1 MTEQSNVRV
10 SLREQLALW
19 VKAGVLRELDAA
31 FACFLID
38 QTPEAPPLAV
48 VLAAL
53 CSAQSG
59 HGHVCLTLPELAAD
73 PVATLALGSSD
84 LRRED
89 VRALVD
95 VLSDQGTLAF
105 YQALDQAA
113 FVSDGSGT
121 EPLVRQGPRLY
132 LRRYSQAESRV
143 RAAIFQRLAPD
154 EGHDYAPERVRG
166 WLDALF
172 TEGSDTELD
181 WQKIAC
187 ANALDQAFGVIAG
200 GPGTGKTTTVVKL
213 LALLQGMALHG
224 GDSTGPGLR
233 LRLAAPTGKA
243 AARLSASI
251 SGALH
256 PLQDQ
261 AQAFMQAAL
270 SMIPTTVVT
279 VHRLLGS
286 RPGTRR
292 FRYHAGNRLPVDVLV
307 IDEASMLDIEMLDAV
322 LAALPDQ
329 ARLILLGDK
338 DQLASVE
345 AGAVLGE
352 LCRRASAGHYT
363 PQRCARLEA
372 LSGQRIGPCWQDE
385 AGTPLDQA
393 VIMLRHSYRFD
404 AHSGIGRLALA
415 VNQGDLGALRTVRDA
430 AYTDLGFLTLSG
442 VTDKRFDALLTAGVL
457 PGGSGVSQGLGYQ
470 DYLRAMQETR
480 PEIGCGQES
489 LDAWA
494 EQVLRAHGRFQVL
507 CALREGPWGAS
518 GLNQRIE
525 RDLHGAGL
533 IQAGPHWYPGRPVL
547 VVRNHYD
554 LGLSNGDMGV
564 ALEVPDP
571 QAPTRTLI
579 RVAFSRMDGLP
590 GVRWVLPSRLPEVE
604 TVYAL
609 TVHKSQGSEFERV
622 VLVLPEQSSPIL
634 TRELLYTGMTRARAS
649 LIVVSAGAQA
659 VFDEAVRAQVRRASG
674 LLAEQIA

>member
-1 MTEQSNVRV
+1 MNRA
-10 SLREQLALW
+10 SLRMRFGQW
-19 VKAGVLRELDAA
+19 VEAGLLRELDAA
-31 FACFLID
+31 FACFLMD
-38 QTPEAPPLAV
+38 QTPEASPLAV

-53 CSAQSG
+53 CSGQSG

-73 PVATLALGSSD
+73 PVVTLALGSAE
-84 LRRED
+84 LRNVD
-89 VRALVD
+89 IRALVESLAGQD
-95 VLSDQGTLAF
+95 VASF
-105 YQALDQAA
+105 YRALDQAD
-113 FVSDGSGT
+113 FVSDGGTSG
-121 EPLVRQGPRLY
+121 PLVRQGPRLY
-132 LRRYSQAESRV
+132 LYRYWQAERRV
-143 RAAIFQRLAPD
+143 RAAIFQRLGLD
-154 EGHDYAPERVRG
+154 VGCDYAPERARA

-172 TEGSDTELD
+172 PSQHAIGLD
-181 WQKIAC
+181 WQKLAC
-187 ANALDQAFGVIAG
+187 ANALDHAFCVIAG

-213 LALLQGMALHG
+213 LALLQGMALARAG
-224 GDSTGPGLR
+224 SSASGLR
-233 LRLAAPTGKA
+233 IRLAAPTGKA
-243 AARLSASI
+243 AARLSTSI
-251 SGALH
+251 SAALH
-256 PLQDQ
+256 PLQQ
-261 AQAFMQAAL
+261 RSEAFMQAAL
-270 SMIPTTVVT
+270 TMVPVAVVT

-292 FRYHAGNRLPVDVLV
+292 LRYHAGNRLPIDVLV

-322 LAALPDQ
+322 LVALPDQ

-352 LCRRASAGHYT
+352 LCRRAAAGHYT

-372 LSGQRIGPCWQDE
+372 LSAQRIDSRWQDV

-404 AHSGIGRLALA
+404 AHSGIGQLAQA
-415 VNQGDLGALRTVRDA
+415 VNQGDLNALHAVRDA
-430 AYTDLGFLTLSG
+430 VHTDLGFLALSG
-442 VTDKRFDALLTAGVL
+442 VADQHFDDLLIAGRF
-457 PGGSGVSQGLGYQ
+457 PMGSAVSQGLGYQ
-470 DYLRAMQETR
+470 DYLRIMHDSR
-480 PEIGCGQES
+480 PEGEHEQGA

-494 EQVLRAHGRFQVL
+494 QAVLLAHGRFQVL

-525 RDLHGAGL
+525 HHLQVAGL
-533 IQAGPHWYPGRPVL
+533 IQARLPWYPGRPVI

-554 LGLSNGDMGV
+554 LGLSNGDIGV

-571 QAPTRTLI
+571 RAPARALI
-579 RVAFSRMDGLP
+579 RVAFPKVDGSK

-622 VLVLPEQSSPIL
+622 VLVLPEHNSPIL

-649 LIVVSAGAQA
+649 LIVVTAGMRS

-674 LLAEQIA
+674 LLAG